1 MIPHNGSLIMT
12 KALAETLIILA
23 IILWNENPFGVFSKS
38 DSSLKQLPVY
48 LIRQPPNGSGND
60 EF

>member
-1 MIPHNGSLIMT
+1 MKTETLSLGGMEVIPHNGSLIMT

-38 DSSLKQLPVY
+38 DSSL
-48 LIRQPPNGSGND
+48 
-60 EF
+60 F